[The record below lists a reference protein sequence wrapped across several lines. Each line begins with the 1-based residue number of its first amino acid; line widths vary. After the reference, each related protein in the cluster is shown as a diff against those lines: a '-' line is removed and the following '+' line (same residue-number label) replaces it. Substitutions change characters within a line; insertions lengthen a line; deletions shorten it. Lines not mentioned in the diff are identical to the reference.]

1 MVSSSIR
8 SSLWKGVLVMVGIA
22 FLGVML
28 MALPSFA
35 AGSSGNQA
43 RQEIVVNYSTE
54 AVMAAAPQAFQQWD
68 RGELVQ
74 GDGDTPNQVKGI
86 SRTKFFKFVDDI
98 TVSSQPDSQDPSRTV
113 VAVESVGRMGEYDF
127 GGNQRNIDEYLATLQ
142 SLLTS
147 SNPVL

>member
-1 MVSSSIR
+1 
-8 SSLWKGVLVMVGIA
+8 MVGIA

-43 RQEIVVNYSTE
+43 RQEIVMAYSTE

-74 GDGDTPNQVKGI
+74 TDTPSHQVKGI

-98 TVSSQPDSQDPSRTV
+98 TVSIQPDSQDPSRTM

-147 SNPVL
+147 SNPVS